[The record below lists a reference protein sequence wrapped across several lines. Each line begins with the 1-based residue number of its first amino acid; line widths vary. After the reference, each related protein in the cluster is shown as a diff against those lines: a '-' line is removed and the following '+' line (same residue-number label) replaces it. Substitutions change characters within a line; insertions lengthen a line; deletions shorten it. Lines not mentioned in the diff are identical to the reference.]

1 MAGSPSQYSVGF
13 SPSQSP
19 SPPPAKNAP
28 PRVLNGRLEALE
40 GRISALEGGG
50 TWGGSGWEV
59 DPDPWGSEGSG
70 PSPSPRA
77 LDSLSEDEGAEGGAV
92 ASRRAQLPV
101 GSEATPRVL
110 DLSIAPASSEPET

>member
-19 SPPPAKNAP
+19 SPPAPPAKNAP

-40 GRISALEGGG
+40 GRLSALEGGG
-50 TWGGSGWEV
+50 SAREV
-59 DPDPWGSEGSG
+59 GALGPWGSDGG
-70 PSPSPRA
+70 GASPRS
-77 LDSLSEDEGAEGGAV
+77 LDSLSEGEGAEGGAV
-92 ASRRAQLPV
+92 AARRGQLPV

-110 DLSIAPASSEPET
+110 DLSIVPASSEPES